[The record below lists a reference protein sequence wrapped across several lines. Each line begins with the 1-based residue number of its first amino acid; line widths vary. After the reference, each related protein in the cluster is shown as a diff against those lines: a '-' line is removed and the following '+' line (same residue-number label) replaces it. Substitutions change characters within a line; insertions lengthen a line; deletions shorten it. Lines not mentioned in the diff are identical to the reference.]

1 MTTEAAA
8 ERLQQ
13 MNFDTPNTFELE
25 KRIFNTGP
33 RASRTLPTTANY
45 SVSVTNQNAVSAA
58 PRLIESEEHMETAA
72 AAAAITP
79 TQGPLSAPPPNDFS
93 NLSSA
98 GSVSDREPETPEK
111 GCGVNKTQKSASEK
125 KAPRKRKRI
134 EERDKDIPKS
144 ERKITECFRSLGSS
158 PKRFTIAAQAL
169 NGDSSS
175 NDNFNAT
182 SISPVPNNRLTPNHL
197 SLYTS
202 SDSNSSPPQMNRPR
216 VDNESQTEEL
226 EAADDEVRA
235 ELLKKDRLLEER
247 QRSIEDLKQQVLRM
261 SRQLAACKETNKR
274 LLIQQSTME
283 RKQAKAKCM
292 ENCLR
297 IGQFKPTRHR
307 EEFREMWADGWA
319 FEEIAKA
326 QQKITNER
334 NEIVNASQ
342 NLRKRKPTTSGKEV
356 TKRSSSVNNDGTQ
369 PSTSANTTGN
379 SSASSGD
386 DLFARPELPKELS
399 LQEYIEQD
407 EIYRLRK
414 EHLKKEE
421 AELIAERDRLE
432 RERNLHIRELKRVQ
446 YEESSRYKDH
456 ELLNKRYLLLS
467 LLGKGGFSEVW
478 RAFDLDENKYV
489 ACKIHHVNK
498 EWKEDK
504 KANYVKHAMREK
516 DIHKTLDHPRI
527 VRLFD
532 LFTID
537 NHSFCTVLEY
547 CDGND
552 LDFYLK
558 QNKQI
563 PEKEARSIIM
573 QVVSAL
579 KYLSEKRPPIIHYDL
594 KPANILLQS
603 GTTSGAIKITD
614 FGLSKVMED
623 VDDADS
629 IELTSQGAG
638 TYWYLPPETFVVG
651 HNPPK
656 ISSKV
661 DVWSV
666 GVIFYQCLYGRR
678 PFGHEQTQ
686 QKILE
691 ENTILKATE
700 VSFPAKPVVSSVAQ
714 DFIRRCLQYQ
724 KEERAD
730 VFELSRHELFRP
742 RGQKSSVPPSSPSA
756 TKFSRM
762 DDSDF

>member
-1 MTTEAAA
+1 MNSEASITSDIIKS
-8 ERLQQ
+8 EDSSTSEGSLRF
-13 MNFDTPNTFELE
+13 NLE
-25 KRIFNTGP
+25 KRAFNSGVQ
-33 RASRTLPTTANY
+33 ANRTLPSEKMELGEIVRTQIASQLVPT
-45 SVSVTNQNAVSAA
+45 SVTITTPNMPLPMVS
-58 PRLIESEEHMETAA
+58 E
-72 AAAAITP
+72 
-79 TQGPLSAPPPNDFS
+79 LSNV
-93 NLSSA
+93 SSA

-111 GCGVNKTQKSASEK
+111 GNYAKMARSLEK
-125 KAPRKRKRI
+125 KTSRKRR
-134 EERDKDIPKS
+134 RNDDYQPKND
-144 ERKITECFRSLGSS
+144 RKITECFKNMAVGSS
-158 PKRFTIAAQAL
+158 PKRQINITQCAVI
-169 NGDSSS
+169 
-175 NDNFNAT
+175 T
-182 SISPVPNNRLTPNHL
+182 SIPSTANTWSNYN
-197 SLYTS
+197 SGFFNS
-202 SDSNSSPPQMNRPR
+202 SDSSQSQSPPQSLPCKPR
-216 VDNESQTEEL
+216 IDSQAQTDEL
-226 EAADDEVRA
+226 ALIDAVEMRS
-235 ELLKKDRLLEER
+235 ELLKKDTVIEEMR
-247 QRSIEDLKQQVLRM
+247 KTIEDLKQQIVKKDRCM
-261 SRQLAACKETNKR
+261 EACKETIRK
-274 LLIQQSTME
+274 LLIEQSTME
-283 RKQAKAKCM
+283 RKHAKSKCM
-292 ENCLR
+292 EDCLR

-307 EEFREMWADGWA
+307 EEFREVWSDGWA
-319 FEEIAKA
+319 FEEINKA
-326 QQKITNER
+326 QQRIANER
-334 NEIVNASQ
+334 NEIINASQ
-342 NLRKRKPTTSGKEV
+342 NLRKRKPTGNV
-356 TKRSSSVNNDGTQ
+356 RDLRRALSSSSDGLV
-369 PSTSANTTGN
+369 PSTSAGP
-379 SSASSGD
+379 SSFTD
-386 DLFARPELPKELS
+386 DSFAKPELPKELT
-399 LQEYIEQD
+399 LQEYLEQE

-421 AELIAERDRLE
+421 AELIGERDRLE
-432 RERNLHIRELKRVQ
+432 RERNLHIRELKRCT
-446 YEESSRYKDH
+446 YEELSRYKDH

-579 KYLSEKRPPIIHYDL
+579 RYLAEKRPPIIHYDL

-614 FGLSKVMED
+614 FGLSKIMED
-623 VDDADS
+623 ADDGDS

-700 VSFPAKPVVSSVAQ
+700 VTFPPKPVVSSAAQ
-714 DFIRRCLQYQ
+714 DFIRRCLQYR

-730 VFELSRHELFRP
+730 VFELAKHELFRP
-742 RGQKSSVPPSSPSA
+742 RGQKSAQPPSSPS
-756 TKFSRM
+756 SRCPKN
-762 DDSDF
+762 DETDF